1 MDVTASSVGI
11 ARWARLGACLLAAL
25 AAIRVLGPG
34 RAEAAFGINSLT
46 AAPASTDAGAH
57 SDFVINIGF
66 APGSA
71 ASESVKD
78 LTIHLPPGQV
88 ADPTATPLCTVD
100 QLNAASCPANT
111 QVGAVSSSVE
121 LAGLPTT
128 VNGKIYNLTPQ
139 AGEPARFG
147 IVLSPLPVPGVGA
160 VIQQSQVKLR
170 TTDYGLDSILSS
182 IPNMTGGLATHIDS
196 LQTTLFGTAAT
207 GKSFSRN
214 PTSCSPATTS

>member
-25 AAIRVLGPG
+25 AAIWVLGPG

-57 SDFVINIGF
+57 SDFVIDIGF

-111 QVGAVSSSVE
+111 QVGPVHTVVTIATILGPQSVD
-121 LAGLPTT
+121 
-128 VNGKIYNLTPQ
+128 GKIYNREPQ
-139 AGEPARFG
+139 PGEPARFG
-147 IVLSPLPVPGVGA
+147 IVLSPTPVPSVGS
-160 VIQQSQVKLR
+160 VIQQSSVKLR

-182 IPNMTGGLATHIDS
+182 I
-196 LQTTLFGTAAT
+196 
-207 GKSFSRN
+207 
-214 PTSCSPATTS
+214 